1 MNAANAPRFLLVSAD
16 PEVKARLQDTLASS
30 WPGAELRH
38 HDPKSA
44 GRLPA
49 GFVAAGFDA
58 LLLALAD
65 DRAARIDW
73 LRDLAARLEFAPVI
87 VFGGEAA
94 ETPIEA
100 LDVHRVAA
108 DPVPSAPLL
117 DLLREVSR
125 RRRLERSLQ
134 RSHAN
139 ADAKY
144 RFGDITIRGHRPLRL
159 IARGGASSVHLAES
173 ERLGDIVALKVLD
186 RVPDT
191 TGDLRDFERFLD
203 EYQILA
209 SLDHPNVVRIHDI
222 GVADDHLFIAMEYFA
237 TGSLRTKMREPLAAA
252 EALAIAAAVARALQ
266 TVHAVGVLHRDL
278 KPGNVMIREDGSIA
292 LIDFGLADVVDAAV
306 PGVGRILGTPEY
318 MSPEQGHGGALDAR
332 SDLYSL
338 GIVLYEMLVGRRPFS
353 GDTPFAVLYQ
363 QRNAPLPRLPQH
375 IAILTPLLDRLLAK
389 RPDDRFANAAAAAAA
404 IEHNARL
411 IAGGPGS

>member
-1 MNAANAPRFLLVSAD
+1 MSASHSPRFLLICAD
-16 PEVKARLQDTLASS
+16 PSVKARLGETLASS
-30 WPGAELRH
+30 WPEAELRH
-38 HDPKSA
+38 HDPKAA
-44 GRLPA
+44 GRLPV

-58 LLLALAD
+58 LLLALAE
-65 DRAARIDW
+65 DRAARVDW
-73 LRDLAARLEFAPVI
+73 LRDLADRAEFAPVI
-87 VFGGEAA
+87 VFGGDAT
-94 ETPIEA
+94 ETRIEA
-100 LDVHRVAA
+100 LEMHRLAA
-108 DPVPSAPLL
+108 DTLPSGPLI

-125 RRRLERSLQ
+125 RRRVERSLQ
-134 RSHAN
+134 RSRAN

-144 RFGDITIRGHRPLRL
+144 RFGNITIRGHRPLRL

-186 RVPDT
+186 RVPDA

-237 TGSLRTKMREPLAAA
+237 AGSLRTKMREAVPAR
-252 EALAIAAAVARALQ
+252 EALGIAASIARALE
-266 TVHAVGVLHRDL
+266 TVHAVGILHRDL
-278 KPGNVMIREDGSIA
+278 KPGNVMIRDDGSIA
-292 LIDFGLADVVDAAV
+292 LIDFGLADVVDASV

-318 MSPEQGHGGALDAR
+318 MSPEQGHGEPLDAR

-338 GIVLYEMLVGRRPFS
+338 GIVLYEMIVGQRPFR

-375 IAILTPLLDRLLAK
+375 LASLTPLLERLLAK
-389 RPDDRFANAAAAAAA
+389 RPGDRFANAAAAAAA
-404 IEHNARL
+404 IEHNADL
-411 IAGGPGS
+411 IAAAGTS